1 VASDTVLK
9 TIKVAAGVCIAC
21 SILVSTTAVALKSV
35 QEKNKKNEKLVN
47 ILNVS
52 SIKFNKNKIEE
63 VYKDKIKPI
72 VVDMKSGE
80 ILKDDEL
87 DESIKP
93 ENFDIKSIMKS
104 NKYSRLLNKQ
114 EDVAGIRRMPKYMV
128 VYLVKS
134 DKGFSKIILP
144 VFGKGLWS
152 TMYGFIALK
161 NDFKTIEGITF
172 YEHGETP
179 GLGGEVDNP
188 RWKELWKGKI
198 AYDDNFELKI
208 ELIKGKVD
216 KSSKDSIYKVDG
228 LSGATLTTR
237 GVNNFIRFWLG
248 ENGYLRF
255 LKKLKEEKNNV
266 KY

>member
-1 VASDTVLK
+1 MASETVLK

-21 SILVSTTAVALKSV
+21 SILVSTTAVALKGV

-52 SIKFNKNKIEE
+52 SIKFDKNKIED
-63 VYKDKIKPI
+63 VYKEKIKP
-72 VVDMKSGE
+72 VVVELETGNVVKE
-80 ILKDDEL
+80 DEL
-87 DESIKP
+87 DDEIKP
-93 ENFDIKSIMKS
+93 ENFDLKSIMKS
-104 NKYSRLLNKQ
+104 DKYSKPLKK
-114 EDVAGIRRMPKYMV
+114 EDDKAGIRRLPKYMV
-128 VYLVKS
+128 VYLVKG
-134 DKGFSKIILP
+134 DNGFSKIILP

-188 RWKELWKGKI
+188 RWKELWIGKI

-208 ELIKGKVD
+208 KLIKGKVD
-216 KSSKDSIYKVDG
+216 RNSKESAYEVDG

-237 GVNNFIRFWLG
+237 GVNNFIRFWLC
-248 ENGYLRF
+248 EKGYLNF
-255 LKKLKEEKNNV
+255 LKKLKEGKQNV
-266 KY
+266 

>member
-1 VASDTVLK
+1 MASETVLK
-9 TIKVAAGVCIAC
+9 TIKIAAGVCIVC

-47 ILNVS
+47 ILSVS
-52 SIKFNKNKIEE
+52 SIKFDKNKIEE
-63 VYKDKIKPI
+63 VYKNKIKPV
-72 VVDMKSGE
+72 VVDMESGDIVE
-80 ILKDDEL
+80 DNKL
-87 DESIKP
+87 DKNIKP
-93 ENFDIKSIMKS
+93 ENFDLKSIMKS
-104 NKYSRLLNKQ
+104 NKYSKVLDKK
-114 EDVAGIRRMPKYMV
+114 EDIAGIRKMPRYMV

-188 RWKELWKGKI
+188 RWKELWKGKL
-198 AYDDNFELKI
+198 AYDDDFDLKI

-248 ENGYLRF
+248 EKGYLRF
-255 LKKLKEEKNNV
+255 LKKLKEEKSNV
-266 KY
+266 